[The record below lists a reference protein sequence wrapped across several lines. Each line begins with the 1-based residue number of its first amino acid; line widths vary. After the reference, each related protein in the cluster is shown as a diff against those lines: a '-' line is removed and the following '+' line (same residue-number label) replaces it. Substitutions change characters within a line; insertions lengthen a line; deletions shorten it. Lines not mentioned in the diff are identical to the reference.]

1 MSNKLVDVYDF
12 KQEKEVRELNAW
24 YDRER
29 KQKPLEQAARRRVYV
44 NMLYRKFIEDFDIG
58 REKPDNLYKT
68 EKDKLKQEISRRYSR
83 ISAEGKEPADGTL
96 IQNEVLSEYKERDQD
111 RFRDINLMMN
121 KRCLKCGFFLRYCAM
136 LRKAA

>member
-1 MSNKLVDVYDF
+1 M
-12 KQEKEVRELNAW
+12 
-24 YDRER
+24 
-29 KQKPLEQAARRRVYV
+29 

-121 KRCLKCGFFLRYCAM
+121 KRCLKCGFFFKVLRNAKESGLKYICLLYTSPPTAYSP
-136 LRKAA
+136 LQFEVL